1 MKWSRILGYADYLL
15 DSATLFLK
23 LRKIIPSLAP
33 ARVDFEVSDN
43 PKSNPYPKFMVI
55 ESDALRYQGGV
66 SFNLSQHHFLQFYKT
81 GPDALLDYY
90 SLHIP
95 RCFMERHFLGCDEMD
110 HRHDEEPSRILDLPW
125 ELRARQLIGE
135 KGLGSSHGNQGFGPV
150 SERKIR
156 LEIRRLNRVLDSIN
170 KYGFLFD
177 ETNRLAQGYF
187 LEDDTLPTKRRV
199 FLIDSGQHRVSA
211 LVHIGWKRIPVV
223 FCEDTAR
230 VVRLSEISEWPGVTD
245 SRFSYSQAKGIFNS
259 YFRDAEEVLVCKSSS
274 N

>member
-33 ARVDFEVSDN
+33 ARFDLGANFN
-43 PKSNPYPKFMVI
+43 PKSNPPPEFMVI

-81 GPDALLDYY
+81 GPDALRYHY
-90 SLHIP
+90 SLHRP
-95 RCFMERHFLGCDEMD
+95 RCFMERHFLGCDEVG
-110 HRHDEEPSRILDLPW
+110 HRHDEERSRILELPW

-135 KGLGSSHGNQGFGPV
+135 KGLGSSHGHQGFGPV
-150 SERKIR
+150 SERKLR
-156 LEIRRLNRVLDSIN
+156 LEIRRLNRILDSIN
-170 KYGFLFD
+170 NYGFLFD
-177 ETNRLAQGYF
+177 EANRLPQGYF

-211 LVHIGWKRIPVV
+211 LVHAGWKRVPVV

-230 VVRLSEISEWPGVTD
+230 VVRLSEMSEWPGVTD
-245 SRFSYSQAKGIFNS
+245 SRFSYFQAKGIFNS
-259 YFRDAEEVLVCKSSS
+259 YFRDAEEVLVYRTPS